1 MNQKY
6 NVSKKALNALKASI
20 ARWDKA
26 ARGNNDDSP
35 SSLTWPLC
43 RLFAHKACDGCPV
56 KQQTG
61 QPYCRETPFKRTV
74 DSWRYK
80 HPGPNEQYLADAQKE
95 LAFLKSL
102 LPKPTNNTCSACEFQ
117 ASLGI
122 TLLDAKYLDPK
133 CWTGCQAL
141 VHKHRIEALIEAGN
155 KLRQKAALG
164 QHAEFEDLEAWDK
177 AATLEPTTDE

>member
-20 ARWDKA
+20 ARWEKA
-26 ARGNNDDSP
+26 AKGI
-35 SSLTWPLC
+35 
-43 RLFAHKACDGCPV
+43 
-56 KQQTG
+56 
-61 QPYCRETPFKRTV
+61 
-74 DSWRYK
+74 
-80 HPGPNEQYLADAQKE
+80 
-95 LAFLKSL
+95 LKSL

-164 QHAEFEDLEAWDK
+164 QHAEFEELEAWDK
-177 AATLEPTTDE
+177 AATLEPTTAE